1 MNEGTRL
8 PELQKLTN
16 VIKEMDNRGKL
27 KPLFQSYG
35 EVLGDLF
42 QLLEKGYKLIKNDK
56 YDEVQ
61 SHESIKILLKTLKNP
76 PDNLESNKDSI
87 MEDVILT
94 LEYLLKRDKIYR
106 KMIRDV
112 SDLQELIEAPHK

>member
-1 MNEGTRL
+1 MAERL

-61 SHESIKILLKTLKNP
+61 SHESIKFLLKTLKNP
-76 PDNLESNKDSI
+76 PDNFESNKDSI